1 MRATLRMVL
10 YLAAFAV
17 GCAFMAYYLQPE
29 LLDPALRYHG
39 DHPASTRAI
48 AAGIA
53 TIFLLCPLVL
63 LLRWWQ
69 LRRRAREIS
78 YDIESGR
85 VSVSLQAVEEALTR
99 ALENEDCVRRANVH
113 VYEDRVQRQVVIEA
127 VLAFWE
133 VPNVTERNRQCGL
146 ILRRRFAELMPEQS
160 AVHVN
165 ISVHRITQRREESRR
180 QDTKAPPAPRMP
192 TPAVTRPA
200 TNHDPRPVVPSPFA
214 GTPLDESSGSEE
226 SHASR
231 RYPTPA
237 QTQPAVVEA
246 QPSEDDLYVGP
257 AYPVEREDDE
267 DGGHSTTD
275 YQGKPVPQRKGKR

>member
-10 YLAAFAV
+10 YLTAFAV
-17 GCAFMAYYLQPE
+17 GCAFMAFYLQPE
-29 LLDPALRYHG
+29 YLDEALRFHG
-39 DHPASTRAI
+39 AHPGYTRMI
-48 AAGIA
+48 AAGLA
-53 TIFLLCPLVL
+53 TIFLLCPLVI

-69 LRRRAREIS
+69 LRRRSREIS

-99 ALENEDCVRRANVH
+99 ALENEDCVRRATVH

-165 ISVHRITQRREESRR
+165 ISVHRITQRREETRR
-180 QDTKAPPAPRMP
+180 QDTKVLPARVA
-192 TPAVTRPA
+192 TPQDNRPA
-200 TNHDPRPVVPSPFA
+200 TNHDPRPHAPNPFA
-214 GTPLDESSGSEE
+214 GTPLEGQGG
-226 SHASR
+226 AG
-231 RYPTPA
+231 RYPTPRPSIPRPEP
-237 QTQPAVVEA
+237 T
-246 QPSEDDLYVGP
+246 PSEDDLYVGP
-257 AYPVEREDDE
+257 TYPVEREEDE
-267 DGGHSTTD
+267 EGGTGNL
-275 YQGKPVPQRKGKR
+275 QGRPVPGRKGKR

>member
-10 YLAAFAV
+10 YLIAFAI
-17 GCAFMAYYLQPE
+17 GCAFMAFYQRPDFLDDV
-29 LLDPALRYHG
+29 LLWHDAYPTY
-39 DHPASTRAI
+39 TRLI
-48 AAGIA
+48 AAGLA

-69 LRRRAREIS
+69 LRRRSREIS

-99 ALENEDCVRRANVH
+99 ALENEDCVRRATVH

-146 ILRRRFAELMPEQS
+146 ILRQRFAELMPEQS

-165 ISVHRITQRREESRR
+165 ISVHRITPRREESKR
-180 QDTKAPPAPRMP
+180 QDTKVPPARVN
-192 TPAVTRPA
+192 TPQDHRPA
-200 TNHDPRPVVPSPFA
+200 TNHDRRPLAPNPFA
-214 GTPLDESSGSEE
+214 GTPLEGE
-226 SHASR
+226 HPG
-231 RYPTPA
+231 RYPTPLPSVPRPEP
-237 QTQPAVVEA
+237 T
-246 QPSEDDLYVGP
+246 PSEDDLYVGP
-257 AYPVEREDDE
+257 TYPVEREEDE
-267 DGGHSTTD
+267 EGGTGTL
-275 YQGKPVPQRKGKR
+275 QGRPAPAPGRKGKR